1 MNFPSQFFDTPTL
14 WLTNGMALAVLAEAV
29 RRITWRKLDPV
40 ALNAWMGA
48 CVVIMLFWS
57 LSGGFKPGL
66 SFHLLGSTAF
76 TLLAGPWMALIGMA
90 IVLAGLCTYGTL
102 EWGAFGLNFLIFV
115 AWPVLI
121 SAVVLR
127 FAQKKLP
134 ANYFVYIFINAFMV
148 GGACYFACCALG
160 VSVLALAGAY
170 PADYLFEEV
179 LLFYFLLSWSEAF
192 TTGIM
197 IAIMVVYKPHWVLT
211 FDDRLYLYSNKDGSQ
226 A

>member
-1 MNFPSQFFDTPTL
+1 
-14 WLTNGMALAVLAEAV
+14 
-29 RRITWRKLDPV
+29 
-40 ALNAWMGA
+40 
-48 CVVIMLFWS
+48 
-57 LSGGFKPGL
+57 
-66 SFHLLGSTAF
+66 
-76 TLLAGPWMALIGMA
+76 
-90 IVLAGLCTYGTL
+90 
-102 EWGAFGLNFLIFV
+102 
-115 AWPVLI
+115 
-121 SAVVLR
+121 
-127 FAQKKLP
+127 
-134 ANYFVYIFINAFMV
+134 MV

>member
-1 MNFPSQFFDTPTL
+1 MNFPSQFFDSPTL
-14 WLTNGMALAVLAEAV
+14 FLTNGIAVALLAESA
-29 RRITWRKLDPV
+29 RRIAWRKLDPV

-57 LSGGFKPGL
+57 LSGGLKPGL

-90 IVLAGLCTYGTL
+90 IVLAGLCAYGTL
-102 EWGAFGLNFLIFV
+102 EWMTFGLNFLVFV

-121 SAVVLR
+121 TAVVLKL
-127 FAQKKLP
+127 AQKKLP
-134 ANYFVYIFINAFMV
+134 ANYFIYIFLNAFLT
-148 GGACYFACCALG
+148 GGACFFACSVLG
-160 VSVLALAGAY
+160 MSILALAGVY
-170 PADYLFEEV
+170 PVDYLFEEV

-197 IAIMVVYKPHWVLT
+197 IAVMVVYKPHWVST
-211 FDDRLYLYSNKDGSQ
+211 FDDRRYLYNKDSSK